1 MNQPLITVLVLVNF
15 ISLCLFGFDKFR
27 AVRGEGRVSESSLL
41 VQAALG
47 PFGALLGMVFF
58 RHKVRKPKFFLVPLF
73 ILVQIVLLIYFQI
86 L

>member
-1 MNQPLITVLVLVNF
+1 MNQALLAVIILVNC
-15 ISLCLFGFDKFR
+15 ISLCLYGFDKYR
-27 AVRGEGRVSESSLL
+27 AVRDEGRISESSLL

-47 PFGALLGMVFF
+47 PFGALLGMMFF

-86 L
+86 M